1 MRRKVSEE
9 SSKAMPRNNALPIAR
24 LPACGLGLGSV
35 ILAAVG
41 LLLFIFPVLSL
52 PISGA
57 GAVVGLAGIVAALA
71 GGRPS
76 LRLSVAGVLLSIF
89 GLCLVTAIA
98 TAPTG
103 YFQPKPVYSSI
114 LPLTGERTFVP
125 PPAPTPGSKFTWRL
139 RGSAADSSTITQ
151 ELQTPP
157 AH

>member
-1 MRRKVSEE
+1 MTQD
-9 SSKAMPRNNALPIAR
+9 NALPIAS
-24 LPACGLGLGSV
+24 LPTCGLGLASV
-35 ILAAVG
+35 ILGAIG

-57 GAVVGLAGIVAALA
+57 GAVVGLAGIVAAMA

-103 YFQPKPVYSSI
+103 YFRPGTVTSSI

-125 PPAPTPGSKFTWRL
+125 PPAPAPGSRRAWRL
-139 RGSAADSSTITQ
+139 GGAAADGSTVRQ
-151 ELQTPP
+151 ELQTPT
-157 AH
+157 AN